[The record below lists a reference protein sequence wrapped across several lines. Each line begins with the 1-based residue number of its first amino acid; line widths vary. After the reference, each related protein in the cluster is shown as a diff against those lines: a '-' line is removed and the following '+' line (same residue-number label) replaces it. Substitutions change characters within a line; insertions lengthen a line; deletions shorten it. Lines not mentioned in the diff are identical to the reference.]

1 MRGSYHQGASQ
12 FTLSY
17 NPSWR
22 SYNKVYDYSESS
34 LIGDDFRVDLSST
47 AKSPFYYLSNPLNLR
62 YIFKPEESLIF
73 SATFNATIF
82 NDSRSSDSDTH
93 DSLLGDYNSSS
104 KTSSKRFTPS
114 LDLYLRKDFNSK
126 SSLEL
131 EVLGTLSSTD
141 YRHTMTEN
149 LSDGRDETYITDTDS
164 KRRSLISEISY
175 VHSFSDLTELSAGYQ
190 NTVSGN
196 DNRYLATGYKATLTE
211 NNNYVYLQLS
221 QQAGPVYLRFASGA
235 KLFWMRN
242 DLNNR
247 HFIKNLSSLLM
258 LMEDRPDMDVDL
270 SLQLFTLHTE
280 SRLTDRLSSADVAL
294 SDKQR

>member
-1 MRGSYHQGASQ
+1 MPRYSTIREVRIA
-12 FTLSY
+12 TLT
-17 NPSWR
+17 
-22 SYNKVYDYSESS
+22 
-34 LIGDDFRVDLSST
+34 I
-47 AKSPFYYLSNPLNLR
+47 PFLV
-62 YIFKPEESLIF
+62 
-73 SATFNATIF
+73 TIIP
-82 NDSRSSDSDTH
+82 
-93 DSLLGDYNSSS
+93 GS

-196 DNRYLATGYKATLTE
+196 DNRYLAT
-211 NNNYVYLQLS
+211 
-221 QQAGPVYLRFASGA
+221 
-235 KLFWMRN
+235 
-242 DLNNR
+242 
-247 HFIKNLSSLLM
+247 
-258 LMEDRPDMDVDL
+258 
-270 SLQLFTLHTE
+270 
-280 SRLTDRLSSADVAL
+280 RL
-294 SDKQR
+294 